1 MNKIEKFS
9 ISIYLFLFLLFN
21 AEVSASHHRYEEF
34 GMTCKNHRGIA
45 LIKPEC
51 MRYIYGDEAKYKI
64 RKILKEYFKIKNY
77 DSVLEKKKINKE
89 FR

>member
-1 MNKIEKFS
+1 
-9 ISIYLFLFLLFN
+9 
-21 AEVSASHHRYEEF
+21 
-34 GMTCKNHRGIA
+34 
-45 LIKPEC
+45 